1 MPRSPKPR
9 AATKPASSK
18 PPAAPAAAP
27 APATMAASKYDELLR
42 SIYYSVGDEGFGS
55 IQDTYKAAKKKEP
68 KITLKIVK
76 EFLDRQAQ
84 RQKKKEG
91 TWNSFVPREALQTIQ
106 MDIAHMPEKVFGKSE
121 FKYAL
126 FAIDVFSKKLSVIPL
141 KRQTSEAT
149 AKALDQIFEEDLGLP
164 IGVYN
169 DEGGEF
175 MAEFAKRL
183 KYYDVE
189 QTTSRTPPAFVERA
203 IRTVKEQIAKRREI
217 YKDSDWASLIP
228 YVVNR
233 YNAKPHSI
241 TKVAPEDAVK
251 DKYNKTVKKTSKRM
265 QPSIGITIS

>member
-1 MPRSPKPR
+1 MAPVRR
-9 AATKPASSK
+9 GGDR
-18 PPAAPAAAP
+18 PPG
-27 APATMAASKYDELLR
+27 L
-42 SIYYSVGDEGFGS
+42 
-55 IQDTYKAAKKKEP
+55 TYGVIA
-68 KITLKIVK
+68 
-76 EFLDRQAQ
+76 
-84 RQKKKEG
+84 KEG

-141 KRQTSEAT
+141 KRQTSEVT
-149 AKALDQIFEEDLGLP
+149 ANALEQIFEEDLGLP

-203 IRTVKEQIAKRREI
+203 TGLRACPESRSSCHGHTPGSGYAGSQSEATAVRNPAVSSRCRARRAGRHRHC
-217 YKDSDWASLIP
+217 SVSQSLRP
-228 YVVNR
+228 R
-233 YNAKPHSI
+233 
-241 TKVAPEDAVK
+241 
-251 DKYNKTVKKTSKRM
+251 
-265 QPSIGITIS
+265 